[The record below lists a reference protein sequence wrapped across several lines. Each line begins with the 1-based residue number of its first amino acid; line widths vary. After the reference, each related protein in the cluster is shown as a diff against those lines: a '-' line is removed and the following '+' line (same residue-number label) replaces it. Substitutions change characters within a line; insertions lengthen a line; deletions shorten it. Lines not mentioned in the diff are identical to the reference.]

1 MVDARDLGPGLR
13 RVRAPSVSARR
24 ACVRANVSDTRARV
38 TSHREAVATR
48 CTRACTVMTRVGWTH
63 DSSSHVEKFLRTART
78 GRELHAST
86 TCTHARPRAT
96 TRLYHYAWCSTR
108 ISRPMSTQ
116 RAYFAPPFEC
126 ARASHVVH
134 ETTRASTRA
143 SRFGRKCLTFAREW
157 VSIAHDDGGGAS
169 CTARGEMRSRVQT
182 TERR

>member
-1 MVDARDLGPGLR
+1 MYARVHGDDARR
-13 RVRAPSVSARR
+13 M
-24 ACVRANVSDTRARV
+24 DTRLLVACRKISSYRAHGSRAARV
-38 TSHREAVATR
+38 
-48 CTRACTVMTRVGWTH
+48 H
-63 DSSSHVEKFLRTART
+63 DV
-78 GRELHAST
+78 HA
-86 TCTHARPRAT
+86 RAT

-126 ARASHVVH
+126 VRASHVAR

-143 SRFGRKCLTFAREW
+143 PRFGRKCLTFAREW